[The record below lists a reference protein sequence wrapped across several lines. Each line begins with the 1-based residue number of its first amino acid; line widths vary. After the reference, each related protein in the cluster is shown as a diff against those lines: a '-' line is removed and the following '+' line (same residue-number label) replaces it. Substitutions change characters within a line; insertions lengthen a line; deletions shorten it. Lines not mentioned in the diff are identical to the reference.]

1 MQCNDKHQKNIINM
15 NISKQD
21 YYIKSVVA
29 KSYIHY
35 NFFHANFSRRKK
47 LSCMFTNTSLIKK
60 TTTTIKPSLTSSS
73 G

>member
-60 TTTTIKPSLTSSS
+60 TTTIKPSLTSSS